1 MFNALST
8 RTRHYSMVIQ
18 FLEKIINFNIK
29 RLHCNQTKTL
39 INISVAT
46 EVVVSISSLILRW
59 IVIKVVMIGQ
69 NVFLTTHIFLADS
82 TLPELKNRKP
92 LKIELQQLINYTSN
106 TLNYPNGENISTFKT
121 KQKHI
126 HVSKTSLSIWF
137 YISTLPQSN
146 PTSIQTPKYEPH
158 LIWLWR

>member
-106 TLNYPNGENISTFKT
+106 TYNCPENENNVQHKPERHSCFRNVF
-121 KQKHI
+121 KHI
-126 HVSKTSLSIWF
+126 TTYF
-137 YISTLPQSN
+137 YSTAIECDIYSN
-146 PTSIQTPKYEPH
+146 T
-158 LIWLWR
+158 